1 MLSSVPSRPDVP
13 SLALLA
19 PRHASIP
26 DSLANV
32 AVDPDRHT
40 DLTAAIQRLR
50 GAVYLEDGA
59 IRADQL
65 EADGRHVQE
74 ADDASWHVVSLDAD
88 GHVRACAR
96 YRPHAPGVAPEDLGV
111 WQSAL
116 ARDAQWGETL
126 RAAVATEIERARV
139 LGLAYVEVGGW
150 AVCRQRRGTP
160 HAFETAVAS
169 YALARALGDCIG
181 ITTATVRHCSARVL
195 RKLGGQSLSVAGVEL
210 PAYFDPLYGCVMEML
225 GFDSRALNR
234 RYGAHIDR
242 VFARFAHVPVI
253 TPARL
258 VPAQAESPRSLVAA
272 MAALAERLPHFAP
285 QDALVPGAA

>member
-1 MLSSVPSRPDVP
+1 MLSSASSRPDVP

-26 DSLANV
+26 NSLANV
-32 AVDPDRHT
+32 VVDAERHT

-65 EADGRHVQE
+65 AADGRHVQA
-74 ADDASWHVVSLDAD
+74 ADEASWHVVSLDGD

-96 YRPHAPGVAPEDLGV
+96 YRPYAPSVAPEDLGV

-116 ARDAQWGETL
+116 ARDAHWGETL
-126 RAAVATEIERARV
+126 RAAVAAEIERARV

-195 RKLGGQSLSVAGVEL
+195 RKLGGRSLVASGVEL

-225 GFDSRALNR
+225 GFDSRVLNR

-253 TPARL
+253 APGPTAA
-258 VPAQAESPRSLVAA
+258 AQVEAPRSIVAA
-272 MAALAERLPHFAP
+272 MASLADRLPHFASP
-285 QDALVPGAA
+285 DALPGAA